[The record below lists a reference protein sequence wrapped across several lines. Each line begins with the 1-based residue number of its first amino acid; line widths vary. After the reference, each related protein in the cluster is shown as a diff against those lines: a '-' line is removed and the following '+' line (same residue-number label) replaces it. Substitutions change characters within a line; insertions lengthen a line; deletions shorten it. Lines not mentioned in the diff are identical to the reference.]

1 MVGKSANPKGLTNDC
16 QVKWKNWPDSS
27 IRAFF
32 LPLKWQ
38 SNKPQ
43 NWANVV
49 ETIMIVFTADKAM
62 SIILFLFHP
71 THHTLVLYIFWQHA
85 FLDSHILM

>member
-1 MVGKSANPKGLTNDC
+1 MVAKSANPKGLTNDC

-32 LPLKWQ
+32 LRPKWQ

-49 ETIMIVFTADKAM
+49 ETIMIISPAGKTTGVHVGGY
-62 SIILFLFHP
+62 SVVGRLF
-71 THHTLVLYIFWQHA
+71 VYGMI
-85 FLDSHILM
+85 

>member
-49 ETIMIVFTADKAM
+49 ETIMI
-62 SIILFLFHP
+62 
-71 THHTLVLYIFWQHA
+71 IFAAGVPREA
-85 FLDSHILM
+85 FGRSKTTWTNFRIEGAIWLDCLIF

>member
-49 ETIMIVFTADKAM
+49 ETIMIIFAAGVPREAFGDPKLDI
-62 SIILFLFHP
+62 SIF
-71 THHTLVLYIFWQHA
+71 QR
-85 FLDSHILM
+85 

>member
-1 MVGKSANPKGLTNDC
+1 MVSKSANPKGLTNDC

-32 LPLKWQ
+32 LRLKWQ

-49 ETIMIVFTADKAM
+49 ETIMIIFPAGKTMGVVHVGGY
-62 SIILFLFHP
+62 SVVGR
-71 THHTLVLYIFWQHA
+71 LVVYEMI
-85 FLDSHILM
+85 